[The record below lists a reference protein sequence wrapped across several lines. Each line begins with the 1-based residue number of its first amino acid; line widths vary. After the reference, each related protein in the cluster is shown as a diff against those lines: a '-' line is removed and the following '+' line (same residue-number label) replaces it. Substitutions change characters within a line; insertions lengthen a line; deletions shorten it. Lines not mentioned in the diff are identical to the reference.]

1 MGTDES
7 REQNTDEMAL
17 LIREHEQLM
26 VIVPVMEGTIDLLAD
41 HVIGP
46 KIPDPLRPG
55 EFLING
61 KGQPMRKPKRRW
73 PRWLGEA
80 MRTAAVV
87 LVSLMTFIATLS

>member
-1 MGTDES
+1 MDADES
-7 REQNTDEMAL
+7 QQRDSENLAL
-17 LIREHEQLM
+17 LIEEHNQLM
-26 VIVPVMEGTIDLLAD
+26 ITVPVMEGTIDSLAD

-61 KGQPMRKPKRRW
+61 KGQPMRKPRPRW

-80 MRTAAVV
+80 LRTAAVV
-87 LVSLMTFIATLS
+87 LVSLMTFLATLS

>member
-1 MGTDES
+1 MGADES

-17 LIREHEQLM
+17 LIQEHEQLM

-87 LVSLMTFIATLS
+87 LVSLMTFLATLS